1 MRRDR
6 GSWPLRRPKKILRI
20 RDSFTLQ
27 NDIPEVKIAFLRVD
41 FGVKIAFPRMV
52 VCLSGVW
59 GRSPQENLTFY
70 ALNLE
75 TKPHFEVY
83 LNTSK
88 IHIQIERVTEHL
100 FVCIFKGKI
109 F

>member
-1 MRRDR
+1 M
-6 GSWPLRRPKKILRI
+6 RI

-52 VCLSGVW
+52 LSYWPHIQVVCVSGVW
-59 GRSPQENLTFY
+59 GEVPKKILTFY

-75 TKPHFEVY
+75 IKHHFEVY
-83 LNTSK
+83 LNTTK
-88 IHIQIERVTEHL
+88 IHILPQIERVTEHL
-100 FVCIFKGKI
+100 FVCII
-109 F
+109 I